1 MCNGNDL
8 TAIQFWGRMR
18 RVGPYEQHF
27 AYFYTECCKNA
38 GEFEEA
44 IKILW
49 LSLDYFLRVI
59 DYPERT
65 EFCPETIVNSL
76 DISIDFDHDLP
87 EIIRIWEATLDK
99 HPPKYS
105 PDARQKCL
113 ATALLEH
120 SNHLPPHEAHGLLR
134 KATEISPDRE
144 ETICQL
150 RANFQIT
157 GISYLEDNFWISRL
171 NSTDS

>member
-1 MCNGNDL
+1 MG
-8 TAIQFWGRMR
+8 
-18 RVGPYEQHF
+18 
-27 AYFYTECCKNA
+27 
-38 GEFEEA
+38 
-44 IKILW
+44 
-49 LSLDYFLRVI
+49 I

-76 DISIDFDHDLP
+76 NIAINFDHDLP
-87 EIIRIWEATLDK
+87 EIIRIFEATLDK

-120 SNHLPPHEAHGLLR
+120 SNHLLPHEAHGLLR
-134 KATEISPDRE
+134 KAIEISPDRE
-144 ETICQL
+144 EIICHL

-157 GISYLEDNFWISRL
+157 GISYLLDLAIELNRFVIQVATRL
-171 NSTDS
+171 VLRTSGPLLWSIHV